1 MKLIDNEII
10 PSEKIPAGLDD
21 NQTVENDE
29 AEEHDYPCYR

>member
-1 MKLIDNEII
+1 MNLIDTEII
-10 PSEKIPAGLDD
+10 PNSKIPTDLDD